1 MSANEKLG
9 AVIAALVTLILFV
22 GVPYML
28 PQYLP
33 TDIAQLLAQSGFE
46 LQGFI
51 NQIMILGAV
60 TAALIL
66 VKGFVGKASPISLV
80 ISVAMNLAS
89 LVFIVVLLGAGDVA
103 SLGVTTFT
111 VAVENTTSHI
121 VMDFSVFVYFTVL
134 TIVLRT
140 VEAYLDWSEAKA
152 AKMAP
157 GRIPP

>member
-1 MSANEKLG
+1 MSGNEKLG

-28 PQYLP
+28 PEYLP
-33 TDIAQLLAQSGFE
+33 PDIAQLLAQSGFE

-60 TAALIL
+60 TAALTL

-80 ISVAMNLAS
+80 ISVAQNLSS
-89 LVFIVVLLGAGDVA
+89 LAFMVVLLGAGNIA
-103 SLGVTTFT
+103 SLGVTTIT

-121 VMDFSVFVYFTVL
+121 VMDFSVFIYFTVL
-134 TIVLRT
+134 TVGLRV

-152 AKMAP
+152 AAMPP